1 LNEISEVANRM
12 SEVKEFLKPFVAM
25 ESVSRV
31 EVGEDGQ
38 EVIVGDEKKQLAY
51 VDEKGRTVARGKRKE
66 AKARVQL
73 IKVSAPLEETR
84 SGKTCNPAPQFN
96 PIIVNRKPLSTYFMR
111 MRDRVEVCKP
121 FEVTST
127 FGKYRL
133 NCSVEGGGHT
143 GMHTMTTTFIHLINS
158 RVDRPGGCY

>member
-1 LNEISEVANRM
+1 M
-12 SEVKEFLKPFVAM
+12 DEVKEFLKPFVAM

-38 EVIVGDEKKQLAY
+38 EVIVSSDKKQLAY

-73 IKVSAPLEETR
+73 TKVSPVSGETEKD
-84 SGKTCNPAPQFN
+84 KTSSSTPQCSTVT
-96 PIIVNRKPLSTYFMR
+96 VNHKPFSTYFMR

-121 FEVTST
+121 FEVTGT

-143 GMHTMTTTFIHLINS
+143 GMHTQ
-158 RVDRPGGCY
+158 